1 MRKFL
6 LLLLATLGMIALTP
20 RPAEADVNFGIT
32 FGAPGYYDPYPVY
45 YGPYY
50 GDRYYYYRYHRPYY
64 YHPYHYGY
72 WRPYHYGRYDHGW
85 HRGWRHYHH
94 WDD

>member
-1 MRKFL
+1 MKWFL
-6 LLLLATLGMIALTP
+6 LLLLGVMGLIALAQQ
-20 RPAEADVNFGIT
+20 PAKADADFGIT

-50 GDRYYYYRYHRPYY
+50 GERYYYYRHHRPYY

-72 WRPYHYGRYDHGW
+72 WRHDRYW
-85 HRGWRHYHH
+85 HRRWHRHSGWN
-94 WDD
+94 D